1 MSEIEKEIERLT
13 KQYNEERGKSKPDPK
28 LLLELLMTIF
38 RLKVDLSF
46 LQKSI

>member
-1 MSEIEKEIERLT
+1 MSAIEKEIEWLT
-13 KQYNEERGKSKPDPK
+13 EQYNIERNKSKPDPK
-28 LLLELLMTIF
+28 LLLELLMSIF